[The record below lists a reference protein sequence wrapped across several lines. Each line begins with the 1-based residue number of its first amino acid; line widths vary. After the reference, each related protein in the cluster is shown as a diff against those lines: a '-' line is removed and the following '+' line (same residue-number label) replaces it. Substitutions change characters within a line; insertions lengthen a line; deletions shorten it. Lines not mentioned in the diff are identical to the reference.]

1 MFVSIFVLAAY
12 VTFVLPGT
20 QGRAPADTSRIVVPE
35 NTLTPKEESSGNASS
50 GEESRLSRG
59 WDFSVFPIFFYSPDL
74 GFGGGGGGVITYRDA
89 PLSLRRPQSISLVAF
104 YTSENKA
111 LVVIAPELNIMKGY
125 LELNASIRYS
135 NFPGLFYGLGMDTE
149 DSDEESFTVEG
160 LGIQPTIS
168 LKVCNELRFG
178 WAYDVEKLSMIDYD
192 ENGIIDME
200 RVTGSRGGIRSG
212 MGPAAIWDSRDNLF
226 YPTNGGYYKGQILF
240 YRSWAGSD
248 FVYKSYEL
256 DIRRYIS
263 TFGTHVSAAQL
274 VFIDRIG
281 DVPFTEMTSPGT
293 FARGIDAERFRDR
306 ALGFLQLEHRFPIWK
321 RYGAVVFGSLSILD
335 DAVENLR
342 IREATPTTGFGF
354 RYSINPEERLNFR
367 FDIGFSRYG
376 AQPYFQVRES
386 F

>member
-1 MFVSIFVLAAY
+1 MFVSTFVLAAY
-12 VTFVLPGT
+12 VTLVPPGS
-20 QGRAPADTSRIVVPE
+20 QDHAPADTSRMIVRGD
-35 NTLTPKEESSGNASS
+35 TATPKKESPENASS
-50 GEESRLSRG
+50 EVESRLSRG

-74 GFGGGGGGVITYRDA
+74 GFGGGGGGVITYRDT

-104 YTSENKA
+104 YTSKNKA
-111 LVVIAPELNIMKGY
+111 LVVIAPELNTMKGH

-135 NFPGLFYGLGMDTE
+135 NFPGLFYGLGMDSD
-149 DSDEESFTVEG
+149 DSNEESFTVEG

-168 LKVCNELRFG
+168 LKVCDELRLG

-192 ENGIIDME
+192 ENGLIDME

-226 YPTNGGYYKGQILF
+226 YPANGGYYKGQILF

-256 DIRRYIS
+256 DIRRYVT
-263 TFGTHVSAAQL
+263 TFDTHVTAAQL

-321 RYGAVVFGSLSILD
+321 RYGGVVFGSLSILD

-342 IREATPTTGFGF
+342 IRETTPTAGFGF